1 MHYLFFLRSTGCWHL
16 PSFVRQS
23 FHWH

>member
-16 PSFVRQS
+16 PSFV
-23 FHWH
+23 W